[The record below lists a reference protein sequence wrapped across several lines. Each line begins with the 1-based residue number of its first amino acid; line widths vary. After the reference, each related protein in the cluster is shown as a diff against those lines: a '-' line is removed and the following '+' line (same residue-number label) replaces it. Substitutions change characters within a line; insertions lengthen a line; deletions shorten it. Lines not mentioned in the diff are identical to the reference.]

1 MTWQSTAPAALDA
14 LVALAEQLKGEK
26 TAVYDGPEVRG
37 TRKAEALIIGY
48 ETDRTPAVEHQFAE
62 NGLTAN
68 ARERFRV
75 NCRIEVAQGSAKRL
89 SIARARAY
97 SILTSYADLINADET
112 LGIDRLLNA
121 MIGTAEYSPSQSAG
135 GAVAVI
141 EFAVDCDGRT
151 GE

>member
-26 TAVYDGPEVRG
+26 TAIYDGPEVRG

-48 ETDRTPAVEHQFAE
+48 ETDRTPAVEHQFTE
-62 NGLTAN
+62 DGLTAN
-68 ARERFRV
+68 ARERYRV

-89 SIARARAY
+89 SNARARAY
-97 SILTSYADLINADET
+97 AILTAYADLINADET
-112 LGIDRLLNA
+112 LGVDRLMNA
-121 MIGTAEYSPSQSAG
+121 MIGMVEYSPSQSSG
-135 GAVAVI
+135 GAVATVD
-141 EFAVDCDGRT
+141 FAVDCDGYT